1 MHLSLIFVNWVSP
14 STVSAPIM
22 EGQTQTVA
30 NILAQCERNV
40 GILLTPLVSYRKN
53 TVWQLEHQVLKAL
66 HTPRPQLLAGLAWRL
81 SGSGV
86 WHCRHRP
93 VRDTPA
99 VSLRVRGVALQAS
112 PSERQDK

>member
-1 MHLSLIFVNWVSP
+1 MQLSLIFVNWVSP

-30 NILAQCERNV
+30 NILAQCEWNV
-40 GILLTPLVSYRKN
+40 GILLTPLFSYRKN

-86 WHCRHRP
+86 WHCRPRP
-93 VRDTPA
+93 VRDTGGCQPQGCGIA
-99 VSLRVRGVALQAS
+99 GIAQ
-112 PSERQDK
+112 